1 MSIIRADSIKNRA
14 GNGAPDF
21 PNGITV
27 TGIVTSTVL
36 DNNITGD
43 LTVSGS
49 LGVGGTITYEDVSNV
64 DSVGVITAR
73 DGLRVT
79 GIATITG
86 DVSIADKIV
95 HTGDTNTAIRFPEAD
110 AVTIETAGS
119 ERLRINSS
127 GSWGIGSN
135 FGTSGQFLKSQ
146 GSGSAPTWATVD
158 QVIKKIH
165 SFEFAT
171 RTAGSNNN
179 NTNQFTW
186 TSGFQPLDP
195 VNNSFWIDGSV
206 PVNSANQDFCGF
218 GLRFERSGGSLNDFN
233 GYGVKYADVSQAH
246 MSFMGYNFV
255 YSGNFD
261 GAGTY
266 TIYHRTFS
274 SNSHVDYYA
283 PNSSDESRLSAQTR
297 GFLQII
303 EFKNA

>member
-14 GNGAPDF
+14 GTGAPDF

-36 DNNITGD
+36 DNNVTGD

-49 LGVGGTITYEDVSNV
+49 LGVGGTVTYEDVTNV

-73 DGLRVT
+73 SD
-79 GIATITG
+79 I
-86 DVSIADKIV
+86 SIADKIV

-146 GSGSAPTWATVD
+146 GSGSAPTWASVD

-171 RTAGSNNN
+171 RTAGSSSNNN
-179 NTNQFTW
+179 NQFTW
-186 TSGFQPLDP
+186 TTSFTPLDP

-206 PVNSANQDFCGF
+206 PINSANNDWIGI
-218 GLRFERSGGSLNDFN
+218 GLRFERSGGSTTDFN
-233 GYGVKYADVSQAH
+233 GYGIGYADVSQGH
-246 MSFMGYNFV
+246 MSLMGYNFT

-266 TIYHRTFS
+266 SIFHRTFS
-274 SNSHVDYYA
+274 SNSHPDYYA
-283 PNSSDESRLSAQTR
+283 PNSSDDSRLSAQTR
-297 GFLQII
+297 GFLQIV
-303 EFKNA
+303 EYKNA